1 MGKTRGVGEVGN
13 GERKLAFGT
22 KVVNC
27 HRGGRTADPDSG
39 GGGWGMF

>member
-13 GERKLAFGT
+13 GERKLAIGT

-27 HRGGRTADPDSG
+27 HRGTDGPSEK
-39 GGGWGMF
+39 